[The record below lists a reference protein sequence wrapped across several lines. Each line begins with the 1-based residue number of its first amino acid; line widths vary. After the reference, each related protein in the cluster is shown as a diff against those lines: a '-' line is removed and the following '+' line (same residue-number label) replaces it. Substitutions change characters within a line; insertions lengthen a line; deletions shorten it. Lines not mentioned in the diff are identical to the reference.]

1 MMEMFFDHYRKANR
15 AAMPEKEVDMN
26 VNDYCKNVEKELSIW
41 KSRLN
46 DANRKI
52 ELLSCSIKDKIL
64 ANMGDLKM
72 ILADMEERIQ
82 NLSNECLTEWSPFQ
96 KEIDAGHM
104 DMRSKY
110 EETMAMIG
118 KAAPVSIPG

>member
-1 MMEMFFDHYRKANR
+1 
-15 AAMPEKEVDMN
+15 MN
-26 VNDYCKNVEKELSIW
+26 VMDYCKNVEQELSVW
-41 KSRLN
+41 KSRLY

-52 ELLSCSIKDKIL
+52 DLLSCSVKDKII

-82 NLSNECLTEWSPFQ
+82 NLSDECLTEWSPFQ
-96 KEIDAGHM
+96 KEIDTGHV

-110 EETMAMIG
+110 EETMDLIG
-118 KAAPVSIPG
+118 KASLVSIPG

>member
-1 MMEMFFDHYRKANR
+1 
-15 AAMPEKEVDMN
+15 MN
-26 VNDYCKNVEKELSIW
+26 VFDYCKNVEEELTAW
-41 KSRLN
+41 KARLY

-52 ELLSCSIKDKIL
+52 ELLSCSVKDKIL

-82 NLSNECLTEWSPFQ
+82 KLSNECLTEWSPFQ

-110 EETMAMIG
+110 EETMNLIG
-118 KAAPVSIPG
+118 SASPVSIPG

>member
-1 MMEMFFDHYRKANR
+1 
-15 AAMPEKEVDMN
+15 MN
-26 VNDYCKNVEKELSIW
+26 VFDYCKNVEEELTAW
-41 KSRLN
+41 KAKLY

-52 ELLSCSIKDKIL
+52 DLLSCSVKDKIL

-82 NLSNECLTEWSPFQ
+82 KLSNECLTEWSPFQ
-96 KEIDAGHM
+96 KEIDTGHV

-110 EETMAMIG
+110 EETMNLIG
-118 KAAPVSIPG
+118 SASPVSIPG

>member
-1 MMEMFFDHYRKANR
+1 
-15 AAMPEKEVDMN
+15 MN
-26 VNDYCKNVEKELSIW
+26 VFDYCKSVEEELTAW
-41 KSRLN
+41 KAKLY

-52 ELLSCSIKDKIL
+52 DLLSCSVKDKIL

-82 NLSNECLTEWSPFQ
+82 KLSNECLTEWSPFQ
-96 KEIDAGHM
+96 KEIDTGHV

-110 EETMAMIG
+110 EETMNLIG
-118 KAAPVSIPG
+118 SASPVSIPG